1 MRGEGD
7 TARRPQLLHATPQDL
22 VGSNQHDTYD
32 EGHGKGANEAFADAG
47 LAVLF
52 LGMHW
57 SEQRAERERERERGR
72 RVGKRE
78 KRKMTK

>member
-57 SEQRAERERERERGR
+57 SEQRAEREREREEGGLGR
-72 RVGKRE
+72 ERKE
-78 KRKMTK
+78 K

>member
-57 SEQRAERERERERGR
+57 SEQRAEREREREREEGGLGR
-72 RVGKRE
+72 ERKE
-78 KRKMTK
+78 K